1 MSVLPP
7 DIIPILQYAAPP
19 TVGAFIGYLTNKIA
33 IKMLFRPLNPWRIF
47 GVRVPMTPGVI
58 PSKRHELAENM
69 GHMVAEYLLT
79 SEEVSHSLR
88 QKDVKQQILSTIEVE
103 GEKLADKDLGTIQSL
118 LPEQFSC
125 YYQHGVQYISSKLT
139 GEIYDF
145 VRSESFAGKVETF
158 LEKKTEEIFSR
169 KTSDLFAEDQQY
181 KIVSHLDSLVEE
193 KIATFINSDD
203 LQMWLTNTIKSGLHS
218 TLIQGQTLEDIIP
231 ESGRDIFT
239 KVVTDQSGVLLG
251 SLGALIRDDSVREQ
265 IIDGACGGVENF
277 ISSMGSMAAMVSNF
291 VKMETVRE
299 KITEYLTEHEDDI
312 NEWMQSP
319 EMREK
324 VTVLLA
330 AQLDTIYKT
339 PLVDLVKEV
348 EPESIDALGESI
360 SGQIIAKLQEENL
373 RASFTELLMS
383 RVKEQLTSSK
393 DLSETLQ
400 DLIGKESVDSLV
412 GSAQTK
418 IVQSLQSPT
427 VKEYIRSFV
436 DQILAKI
443 LSCKIGKLSR
453 IFNENMRSSIY
464 ESAQNSVIAVLERE
478 VPSLLKSFK
487 LHRVVA
493 DKINSLDLLR
503 LEQLLLSIME
513 EQFKYINLFGALLGF
528 ILGCINIIFLVL
540 V

>member
-7 DIIPILQYAAPP
+7 DIIPMLQYAAPP

-47 GVRVPMTPGVI
+47 GFRVPMTPGVI
-58 PSKRHELAENM
+58 PAKRHELAENM
-69 GHMVAEYLLT
+69 GNMVAEYLLT

-88 QKDVKQQILSTIEVE
+88 KKDVKEQILSTIKAE

-139 GEIYDF
+139 DEIYDF
-145 VRSESFAGKVETF
+145 VRSEGCANKVETF
-158 LEKKTEEIFSR
+158 LEKKIEEILAR
-169 KTSDLFAEDQQY
+169 KTSDLFAEGQQE
-181 KIVSHLDSLVEE
+181 KILSHLDSLVEE
-193 KIATFINSDD
+193 KIASFVDSED
-203 LQMWLTNTIKSGLHS
+203 LQIWLKKTINSGLHS
-218 TLIQGQTLEDIIP
+218 TLIQGKTLEDIIP

-239 KVVTDQSGVLLG
+239 KVVTNQSGVLLG
-251 SLGALIRDDSVREQ
+251 GLGALLREDSVREK
-265 IIDGACGGVENF
+265 IIEGACGGVENF
-277 ISSMGSMAAMVSNF
+277 IASMGPMAAMVSNF

-299 KITEYLTEHEDDI
+299 KITEYLTDHDDDI

-319 EMREK
+319 EMTEK
-324 VTVLLA
+324 VTVLLT

-339 PLVDLVKEV
+339 PLVDLVKNV

-360 SGQIIAKLQEENL
+360 SEQIIAKLQQESL
-373 RASFTELLMS
+373 RTSFTELLMS
-383 RVKEQLTSSK
+383 RVKDQFTSGK
-393 DLSETLQ
+393 DLGETLR
-400 DLIGKESVDSLV
+400 DLIGEESVDSLV
-412 GSAQTK
+412 SSAQTK
-418 IVQSLQSPT
+418 IVQSLQTPAI
-427 VKEYIRSFV
+427 KEHIASLV
-436 DQILAKI
+436 DQILGKI
-443 LSCKIGKLSR
+443 LSCKLGKLSR
-453 IFNENMRSSIY
+453 IFNENMRGSIY
-464 ESAQNSVIAVLERE
+464 SSAQNSVITVLERE
-478 VPSLLKSFK
+478 VPNLLQSFK
-487 LHRVVA
+487 LNRVVA

-513 EQFKYINLFGALLGF
+513 EQFKYINLFGAILGF